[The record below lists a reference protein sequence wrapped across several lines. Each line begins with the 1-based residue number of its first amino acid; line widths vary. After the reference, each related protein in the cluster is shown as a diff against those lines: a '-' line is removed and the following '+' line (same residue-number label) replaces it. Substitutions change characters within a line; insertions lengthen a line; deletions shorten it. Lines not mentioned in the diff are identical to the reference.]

1 MSVDRL
7 RDKNTLYDVVTD
19 PYFIENF
26 YAKYINDIPLF
37 AFEMCGIELTWQQI
51 EVVKDFSYKGGR
63 KAVASGHGTGKT
75 RLEGVILLHF
85 LILHEQSI
93 ARVIAPVITQITNY
107 VFKEFLYCV
116 HTFKTPKQL
125 GDKVIINEWAFLMDF
140 IVATKTKMYI
150 KGHYNSWYV
159 EAKTAPKGEA
169 EKLSGQHNRY
179 YLLILEEAS
188 GIDDAHIENSL
199 GALTEEVNS
208 CLAFSQETRQE
219 GKFYEFMNTN
229 PTWQKLRLNSEESP
243 RVTLEALREFK
254 SAYTDDQY
262 RVKVQ
267 GLGAKNKNNEKLIEP
282 ENIAKLTDKKKW
294 LKDFQ
299 PTCLIVSVDVAT
311 SGRRDKSVRVLG
323 RAMKLVDDDKE
334 TLYIVLDDVQVPKKF
349 IKNQSVYYKPMA
361 MAVDTIKEIIKI
373 SRSKLYKMFDLCL
386 LAWDANT
393 IGNEAYDKVEELS
406 YQVDEFDVEPNAITW
421 GDRGRNSRLQG
432 IERTQF
438 YNERA
443 KAFYLLNQALENETI
458 YADDDLPYLSELKKE
473 LKSIPYFL
481 TSAGAK
487 IQVESKDKMAK
498 SPDIA
503 DSVAQMYLLD
513 YPITETISDNDS
525 GDIIID
531 TDDDDSDIDDNSDI
545 VDKNDDN
552 IKDFL
557 PELF

>member
-1 MSVDRL
+1 MSIERL
-7 RDKNTLYDVVTD
+7 SGKTNLYDIVTD

-85 LILHEQSI
+85 LILHEFSI

-107 VFKEFLYCV
+107 VFKEFVYCV
-116 HTFKTPKQL
+116 HTFKTPKRL
-125 GDKVIINEWAFLMDF
+125 GDKVVINEWAFLMDF
-140 IVATKTKMYI
+140 IVVTKTKMYI
-150 KGHYNSWYV
+150 KGCHTSWYI

-169 EKLSGQHNRY
+169 EKLSGQHNKY

-188 GIDDAHIENSL
+188 GIEDTHIENSL

-243 RVTLEALREFK
+243 RVTIEALREFK

-262 RVKVQ
+262 RIKVQ
-267 GLGAKNKNNEKLIEP
+267 GLGSKNKNNERLIEP
-282 ENIAKLTDKKKW
+282 EDIEKLTHKKKW
-294 LKDFQ
+294 LKDFK
-299 PTCLIVSVDVAT
+299 PTCLIVSADVAT

-323 RAMKLVDDDKE
+323 RAMKIVDDDKE
-334 TLYIVLDDVQVPKKF
+334 TLYIILDDVQVPKKF
-349 IKNQSVYYKPMA
+349 IKNQTVYYKPMA

-373 SRSKLYKMFDLCL
+373 SRSKLYKMLDLCL

-393 IGNEAYDKVEELS
+393 IGNEAYDEVEEMS
-406 YQVDEFDVEPNAITW
+406 YNVDEFDVEPNAITW
-421 GDRGRNSRLQG
+421 GDRGRDSRLQG

-458 YADDDLPYLSELKKE
+458 YADEDLPYLGELKKE

-481 TSAGAK
+481 TSTGAK

-503 DSVAQMYLLD
+503 DCLAQMYLLD
-513 YPITETISDNDS
+513 YPITETSSNSDN

-531 TDDDDSDIDDNSDI
+531 TEDINIDDTNTE
-545 VDKNDDN
+545 DKNNDNDD
-552 IKDFL
+552 IKELL
-557 PELF
+557 PEMF